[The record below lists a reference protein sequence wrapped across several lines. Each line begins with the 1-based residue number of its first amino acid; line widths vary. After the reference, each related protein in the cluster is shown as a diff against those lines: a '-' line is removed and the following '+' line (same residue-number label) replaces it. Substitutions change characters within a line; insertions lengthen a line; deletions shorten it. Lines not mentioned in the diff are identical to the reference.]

1 MEDKKYTERITENLN
16 VSNNGEEQGAFSDDI
31 LVGKFFEDNRIAV
44 ADDGFS
50 RRVMHRLPSR
60 VRIYNVVWT
69 ALCLIAGILLFLKY
83 KGWTVIEDI
92 MKKAVSDVMAHDTI
106 MQHSWILAV
115 CAFAAIV
122 VCSYNM
128 VAGER

>member
-1 MEDKKYTERITENLN
+1 MITDNC
-16 VSNNGEEQGAFSDDI
+16 NGHNDGDFSDDV
-31 LVGKFFEDNRIAV
+31 LVGKFFEDNRITV
-44 ADDGFS
+44 ADDGFT

-69 ALCLIAGILLFLKY
+69 AVCLIAGILLFLKY
-83 KGWTVIEDI
+83 KGWNAFEGLL
-92 MKKAVSDVMAHDTI
+92 KKAVSDVMAHDTI
-106 MQHSWILAV
+106 MQHPWILAV